1 MGQTMIII
9 LSLKELAEELK
20 KISLLVYE
28 KILKNV

>member
-1 MGQTMIII
+1 MIII

-20 KISLLVYE
+20 KNSLLVYE